1 VRWPAT
7 QACKKQLMNIKM
19 IKINSVSLFIPAAIP
34 AIVLAAGLF
43 MTSTV
48 QAARPNMHGQE
59 AAVYIGNE
67 NLSSAKSG
75 PGQKFAARKSSLTLP
90 LERKNNRSE
99 MFSSHFHLD
108 ITEFDWRGTTAAQKE
123 YLWLSMP
130 IEYQQQRSGN
140 NLFLIDFEPGLMT
153 DGENVGIDYV
163 GINVSVVGRRLLGNG
178 GFWQYGL
185 IIDRAFGDYDVHP
198 VLGLGWQPAK
208 QTSVELGYPNV
219 SIKHRLTNALQGY
232 FLIKPAGGVWKEE
245 IKTPTTQKEV
255 NLQYRNWQVGI
266 GANFHWRSSVWLN
279 VELGQLRN
287 RNVQAYD
294 ETLVSLTETPQQS
307 QYWRIGVSLK
317 H

>member
-1 VRWPAT
+1 MRWLAM
-7 QACKKQLMNIKM
+7 QVCKKQLMNIKM

-48 QAARPNMHGQE
+48 QAARSDMHGQE
-59 AAVYIGNE
+59 AEVYIGNE

-90 LERKNNRSE
+90 LERKSNRSE

-130 IEYQQQRSGN
+130 IEYQQQRGGN

-185 IIDRAFGDYDVHP
+185 IIDRAFGDYNVRP
-198 VLGLGWQPAK
+198 LLGLGWQASR
-208 QTSVELGYPNV
+208 QTWVELGFPNIN
-219 SIKHRLTNALQGY
+219 IKHGFTNALQGY

-245 IKTPTTQKEV
+245 IKTPTTEDEV
-255 NLQYRNWQVGI
+255 NLQYRNWQVGF

-287 RNVQAYD
+287 RRVLAYD
-294 ETLVSLTETPQQS
+294 ETLASINGTLQQS
-307 QYWRIGVSLK
+307 QYWRIGASLRY
-317 H
+317 